1 MPPSGG
7 DWHHFCIPFLLR
19 PLPLLASLGRMAR
32 SISSQKPMASAHDRQ
47 LDLLRIVCCV
57 AWADGEVS
65 GEERRLLEKLE
76 ARYFRAGEE
85 TGGSSVTSQLASWS
99 QNGLKLEDLIDRLD
113 SVEDRLLAVKLANMV
128 ARVSKRAED
137 TDLINPQ
144 EKALYR
150 RLVEGLGLSES
161 QIQEAEWAAEQELA
175 SGRNVWSLLG
185 DALSGLG
192 AWPSSEMLEK
202 PGIQWL

>member
-1 MPPSGG
+1 
-7 DWHHFCIPFLLR
+7 
-19 PLPLLASLGRMAR
+19 
-32 SISSQKPMASAHDRQ
+32 MASAHDRQ

-76 ARYFRAGEE
+76 ARYFMAGEE
-85 TGGSSVTSQLASWS
+85 TGGSSVSSQLASWG
-99 QNGLKLEDLIDRLD
+99 QNGLKLEDLVDRLD

-128 ARVSKRAED
+128 ARVSKRAAD

-150 RLVEGLGLSES
+150 GLVEGLGLSES

-175 SGRNVWSLLG
+175 SGRNVWSLIG

>member
-1 MPPSGG
+1 M
-7 DWHHFCIPFLLR
+7 
-19 PLPLLASLGRMAR
+19 
-32 SISSQKPMASAHDRQ
+32 
-47 LDLLRIVCCV
+47 
-57 AWADGEVS
+57 
-65 GEERRLLEKLE
+65 
-76 ARYFRAGEE
+76 
-85 TGGSSVTSQLASWS
+85 
-99 QNGLKLEDLIDRLD
+99 
-113 SVEDRLLAVKLANMV
+113 EDRLLAVKLANMV

-150 RLVEGLGLSES
+150 GLVEGLGLSES

-175 SGRNVWSLLG
+175 SGRNVWSLIG